1 MGLADVEV
9 GAAQPRGVADGIGR
23 QSGDGWAGKEGHLE
37 AAASDIGDRPLGFFG
52 AAERVVVQEAL
63 VGGNL
68 KAVEI
73 ATTAGVG
80 TEEGLGF
87 RWFECTDLG
96 DGEG

>member
-1 MGLADVEV
+1 MQAATGDV
-9 GAAQPRGVADGIGR
+9 
-23 QSGDGWAGKEGHLE
+23 
-37 AAASDIGDRPLGFFG
+37 GDRPLSFLG
-52 AAERVVVQEAL
+52 AAERVVVEKAL

-73 ATTAGVG
+73 ATATWVG

-87 RWFECTDLG
+87 GGFERPDLG